1 MCLTLDTL
9 IHPTGR
15 LWLEILSLGLM
26 TIIGIALFGIA
37 PALLMVENILIQIVG
52 ISLLI
57 GLSFSIFKIIKL
69 LENGII
75 VTTILKNF
83 SNDHLK

>member
-1 MCLTLDTL
+1 
-9 IHPTGR
+9 
-15 LWLEILSLGLM
+15 M